1 MTGNILSGDKRTLKD
16 IAPFLISGFIAMFF
30 AMAVMRSFLYISIA
44 LMALYFL
51 VLLFMGIRGLNI
63 GYLTLVFSLPLVLF
77 IPRGMIPANQLYLQ
91 YNLRFI
97 FYLGI
102 FLLWGALVLRK
113 KIRLDPINDNIVFVL
128 FFFILM
134 EIISMM
140 YFRGINIPE
149 FRDSFAFQDI
159 RDQIMSLIMFLLTI
173 SLCNNKESIKKTI
186 LVLSASAP
194 IVIGIGLLEW
204 ALNYA
209 IFSPRAILLQEFTQ
223 VSSTFWDPNHLSRYL
238 VILILLYL
246 PFYLYS
252 AKKNIWLFLL
262 SLSSLILLPL
272 TKSVSGF
279 ISLALGF
286 LLILFNIRY
295 YIKRE
300 KEVYAGGEKITP
312 VVFIWF
318 ALIIVFALMGAW
330 ILSQASI
337 YSELI
342 FHKISAIEGSARQ
355 NMDLAALEM
364 FRKYPLFGVG
374 FSNYSILYSSFN
386 PGLNFWGMGG
396 TPIIHN
402 SFMSVASEL
411 GIAGLILLLIIY
423 VYLGKTALIDGRN
436 IRDDF
441 LRRTQISLGAIWI
454 ALIVNSFMY
463 FKFFEDPKVWLVA
476 GMIISINRI
485 LISEHRS
492 IKE

>member
-1 MTGNILSGDKRTLKD
+1 MTGNILSGDNRTLKD
-16 IAPFLISGFIAMFF
+16 IAPFLSSGFIAMFF

-51 VLLFMGIRGLNI
+51 VLLFMGIKGLNI

-113 KIRLDPINDNIVFVL
+113 KIRLVPINDNIVFVL

-159 RDQIMSLIMFLLTI
+159 RDQIVSLMMFLLTI
-173 SLCNNKESIKKTI
+173 SLCNNKEGIKKAI

-194 IVIGIGLLEW
+194 IVIGFGFLEW
-204 ALNYA
+204 AFNYA
-209 IFSPRAILLQEFTQ
+209 IFSPRALLQEFTQ

-238 VILILLYL
+238 VILILIYL

-252 AKKNIWLFLL
+252 ATKNTWTLFL

-272 TKSVSGF
+272 TKSVSGS
-279 ISLALGF
+279 ISLAVGL
-286 LLILFNIRY
+286 LLIIFNIKY

-300 KEVYAGGEKITP
+300 KGSYVSGEKITP
-312 VVFIWF
+312 GVFIWF
-318 ALIIVFALMGAW
+318 ALIIFIALMGAW
-330 ILSQASI
+330 LLSQASI

-355 NMDLAALEM
+355 NMDLAALGM
-364 FRKYPLFGVG
+364 FKKYPLFGVG

-386 PGLNFWGMGG
+386 PGLNLWGMGG

-423 VYLGKTALIDGRN
+423 VYFGKTALIDGRN
-436 IRDDF
+436 IRDDY

-476 GMIISINRI
+476 GLIVSINKI
-485 LISEHRS
+485 LVSEHGS